1 MAAAGARGTAA
12 APSSSQSG
20 GSRVLKASARRV
32 VRLTASRV
40 SDESFRRFG
49 QVIGPQEDG
58 AACDFAA
65 GDARLDLSQGTPRF
79 YIMRL
84 RDRGFSSGMRF
95 RRCVAMGATTR
106 GGDRDRDRGCLMSFA
121 RFPPWEG

>member
-95 RRCVAMGATTR
+95 RRCVAMTR
-106 GGDRDRDRGCLMSFA
+106 GGDRDRDRGC
-121 RFPPWEG
+121 

>member
-1 MAAAGARGTAA
+1 M

-20 GSRVLKASARRV
+20 GSRGLKASARRV
-32 VRLTASRV
+32 IRLTASRV

-95 RRCVAMGATTR
+95 RRCVATGGNDEGR
-106 GGDRDRDRGCLMSFA
+106 GPRPRMLTSFAIA
-121 RFPPWEG
+121 RFPPCEG